1 MRKVKLGRSEEG
13 KAGKSKKKK
22 KRKQG
27 GKEKTKG
34 GKGGGGCRRNYT
46 RVCILDEEGKAAVVV
61 RQKGLWMLP
70 GGKVEEGEGEE
81 DAAISEVDKSGSKP
95 VPMHLRNAV
104 TSDMK
109 KMGYGDGYKYSHNY
123 ENHFSKM
130 LNLPEDLSTKGFYYP
145 SDQGSETQVKK
156 WLEKLWGA
164 DKFK

>member
-1 MRKVKLGRSEEG
+1 M
-13 KAGKSKKKK
+13 A
-22 KRKQG
+22 
-27 GKEKTKG
+27 
-34 GKGGGGCRRNYT
+34 
-46 RVCILDEEGKAAVVV
+46 I
-61 RQKGLWMLP
+61 
-70 GGKVEEGEGEE
+70 